1 MNDPFE
7 GVGYTCGGSG
17 EATKREN
24 ERERGETERERKV
37 GIERR
42 RGRWERY

>member
-24 ERERGETERERKV
+24 EKEREGEDRERGRLE
-37 GIERR
+37 
-42 RGRWERY
+42 